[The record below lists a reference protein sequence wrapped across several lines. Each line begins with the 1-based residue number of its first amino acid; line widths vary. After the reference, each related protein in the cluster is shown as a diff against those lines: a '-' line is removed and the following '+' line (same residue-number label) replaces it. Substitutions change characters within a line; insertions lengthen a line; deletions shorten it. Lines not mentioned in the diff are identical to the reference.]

1 MGIINNFF
9 GMILNLI
16 FEGVAM
22 ITPVC
27 TLGITIIVFTIVTRL
42 LLTPLQVKQMR
53 TTRAMSKIQP
63 ELQKIQ
69 KKYENKKD
77 QQSQMAYSQEMQGLY
92 KKYKISPF
100 AGCLPMLIQFPLI
113 IALYNVLRQP
123 STYITKL
130 GELYTQI
137 ADILANNVTNVSDV
151 INKILE
157 QIPLSQNAMIEIQRL
172 GENVTL
178 ADTLSHFTTDQWA
191 LLHQN
196 VSPQVF
202 ALLEKLLEAK
212 HGFEYFLVNLVDSP
226 AQLVANGQY
235 LAFLIPIAAGAS
247 TFIFS
252 KITMAAS
259 QPTQGTDN
267 NPANSMIKTM
277 NIIMPIMMGVFSYQ
291 VANGL
296 ALYWIASNII
306 MMVQQMWVNKYVD
319 KQQAILEEQLRKDRE
334 AEMAKAGV
342 KKKKKKKPKPP
353 TEGGQ
358 PVEAKEGTQEES
370 PKKVKPATEDGQPVK
385 KKKKV
390 VKDQTSENTKQD

>member
-9 GMILNLI
+9 GMILNII

-22 ITPVC
+22 LTPMC

-42 LLTPLQVKQMR
+42 LLTPLQIKQMR

-77 QQSQMAYSQEMQGLY
+77 QQSQMAYSQELQGLY

-113 IALYNVLRQP
+113 IALYNVLRMP
-123 STYITKL
+123 SRYISKL
-130 GELYTQI
+130 GDLYTQL
-137 ADILANNVTNVSDV
+137 ADILTQNIPNIDQVITKVT
-151 INKILE
+151 E
-157 QIPLSQNAMIEIQRL
+157 QIPLNQNAVLDIKKL
-172 GENVTL
+172 GDAAQL
-178 ADTLSHFTTDQWA
+178 SDTLSHFNTDQWA
-191 LLHQN
+191 LLKSN
-196 VSPQVF
+196 VSPQIYG
-202 ALLEKLLEAK
+202 LLENLLDVK

-235 LAFLIPIAAGAS
+235 LALLIPILAGAS

-259 QPTQGTDN
+259 QPAQGTDN

-277 NIIMPIMMGVFSYQ
+277 NIVMPIMMGVFSYQ

-306 MMVQQMWVNKYVD
+306 MMFQQIWVNKIVD
-319 KQQAILEEQLRKDRE
+319 KQQAVLEEQLRKDRE
-334 AEMAKAGV
+334 AAKAKEGV
-342 KKKKKKKPKPP
+342 KKKKKKRPKP
-353 TEGGQ
+353 Q
-358 PVEAKEGTQEES
+358 
-370 PKKVKPATEDGQPVK
+370 TEDGQAVDAKDSTGGQPKKVINEEDQSNKVK
-385 KKKKV
+385 KAT
-390 VKDQTSENTKQD
+390 KDQTSVSKKED